1 MSDKKIIILHA
12 TDFHYTRRNPRS
24 RSDSFG
30 EAILAKLTEL
40 IKSGKQIGADAI
52 AISGDLFDRKGDVTT
67 EETADMARVFAVAR
81 VPILAIM
88 GNHDQIGYR
97 LESLPKTGYGVLVAA
112 GLIHHL
118 DDNPFFIRC
127 NGLTVAVS
135 GTSYRDGVDR
145 DGRESYF
152 PERLECDFQ
161 VHLTHGYLLDVKQSI
176 IEEFTPYT
184 GVVNTEA
191 DCILNG
197 HYHPEQKTKRVRNSR
212 NGCIVI
218 SLGAASRGAL
228 TSDNFDR
235 MPKMT
240 ILRIDADGIKHTVR
254 SFRCAKP
261 SSEVLKFEEKAE
273 TKERDMKLK
282 EFAEGLRAATD
293 FEDALTPEELLAAVG
308 EDMPEFPDEAL
319 KDEVVLETKRY
330 LETAGASV

>member
-1 MSDKKIIILHA
+1 MSGKIIILHA

-30 EAILAKLTEL
+30 EAILAKLSEL
-40 IKSGKQIGADAI
+40 VRTGNKIDAAAI

-67 EETADMARVFAVAR
+67 EETADMARVLARAR
-81 VPILAIM
+81 VPVLAIM

-97 LESLPKTGYGVLVAA
+97 PESLPKTGYGVLVAA

-118 DDNPFFIRC
+118 DDTPFFIRR

-161 VHLTHGYLLDVKQSI
+161 VHLTHGYLLDVRQSI

-184 GVVNTEA
+184 SVTGTEA

-197 HYHPEQKTKRVRNSR
+197 HYHPEQKTKRVM
-212 NGCIVI
+212 NGREGCVI
-218 SLGAASRGAL
+218 ISPGAASRGAL

-235 MPKMT
+235 MPRMT
-240 ILRIDADGIKHTVR
+240 ILRIDADGIKHSIR
-254 SFRCAKP
+254 PFRCAKP

-273 TKERDMKLK
+273 AKERATKLE
-282 EFAEGLRAATD
+282 EFAEGLREATD
-293 FEDALTPEELLAAVG
+293 FEETLTPEELLAAVG
-308 EDMPEFPDEAL
+308 EDMPEFPEEVS
-319 KDEVVLETKRY
+319 KDEVMLEAKRY
-330 LETAGASV
+330 LESAGASA